1 MPFPT
6 AFSTTFSTRFSTV
19 YSTDIP
25 LGTRRV
31 RDAAWT
37 SRIRRLSQD
46 KPIEAAAA
54 AHTAKILTP
63 DPTMPPPTCHD
74 ALMYAQADNNNKGE
88 RERER
93 ETALFLL
100 MIQKEHLFNLLL
112 LLFLF
117 ILVSVSVSFAVV
129 VSVVCCLLSF
139 AQKLN
144 FCFAILRHFL
154 SSSQSSVSPQ
164 KRQHK
169 KRRSWRERNEK
180 LSHRCETWVSQCQVC
195 VRVCVWGV
203 CV

>member
-1 MPFPT
+1 M
-6 AFSTTFSTRFSTV
+6 
-19 YSTDIP
+19 
-25 LGTRRV
+25 
-31 RDAAWT
+31 
-37 SRIRRLSQD
+37 
-46 KPIEAAAA
+46 
-54 AHTAKILTP
+54 
-63 DPTMPPPTCHD
+63 PPTCPD
-74 ALMYAQADNNNKGE
+74 ALMYAQADNNNKGERE

-180 LSHRCETWVSQCQVC
+180 LSHRCETWVSQCQVY
-195 VRVCVWGV
+195 VCVGCV
-203 CV
+203 CVGCVFSKYFPIHIYIEHIFLGYIW

>member
-1 MPFPT
+1 
-6 AFSTTFSTRFSTV
+6 
-19 YSTDIP
+19 
-25 LGTRRV
+25 
-31 RDAAWT
+31 
-37 SRIRRLSQD
+37 
-46 KPIEAAAA
+46 
-54 AHTAKILTP
+54 
-63 DPTMPPPTCHD
+63 
-74 ALMYAQADNNNKGE
+74 MYAQADNNDKE
-88 RERER
+88 REG

-100 MIQKEHLFNLLL
+100 MIQKEHLFNLPL

-117 ILVSVSVSFAVV
+117 ILVSVSVLFAVVVVV

-169 KRRSWRERNEK
+169 KRRYWRERNEK
-180 LSHRCETWVSQCQVC
+180 LSHRCETWVSQC
-195 VRVCVWGV
+195 RVCVCGV